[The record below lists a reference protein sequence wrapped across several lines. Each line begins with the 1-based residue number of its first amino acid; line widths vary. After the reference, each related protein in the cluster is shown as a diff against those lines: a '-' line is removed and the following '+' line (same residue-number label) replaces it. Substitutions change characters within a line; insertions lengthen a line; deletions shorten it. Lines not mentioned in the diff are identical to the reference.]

1 VALTRLRPY
10 QAEPA
15 RAILASV
22 LRGLGLTF
30 VVEMSRQAGK
40 NELSA
45 WLETALLT
53 RAARSGGS
61 G

>member
-30 VVEMSRQAGK
+30 VKRVVHDHRGRIS
-40 NELSA
+40 
-45 WLETALLT
+45 LE
-53 RAARSGGS
+53 SGPGS
-61 G
+61 GTCFRISSA